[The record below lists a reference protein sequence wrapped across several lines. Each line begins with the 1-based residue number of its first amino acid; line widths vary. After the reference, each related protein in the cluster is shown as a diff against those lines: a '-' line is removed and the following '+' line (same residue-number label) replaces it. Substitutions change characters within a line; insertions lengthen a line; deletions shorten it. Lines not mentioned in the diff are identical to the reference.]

1 LSSATACKTIGHA
14 ISLAHSGD
22 TIMVGS
28 ATYTENLTIG
38 ISLNV
43 IGSGASTTIVDGIGM
58 VWRRHRI

>member
-1 LSSATACKTIGHA
+1 
-14 ISLAHSGD
+14 
-22 TIMVGS
+22 MVGS